1 MRPANNYVRVCFSRI
16 KKKKSK
22 KSPGFARVRKCSD
35 GSTATDCFFAMRK
48 VFPSQNTCQKIMRD
62 VRHTGY
68 ERTLIPISAEHWGA
82 SRKNEA
88 KNWKKE
94 KRPTS

>member
-1 MRPANNYVRVCFSRI
+1 
-16 KKKKSK
+16 
-22 KSPGFARVRKCSD
+22 
-35 GSTATDCFFAMRK
+35 MRK

-88 KNWKKE
+88 KNWKRE